1 MSQGNENRRKLL
13 GRGVRLEYFTIGYNL
28 LEALAA
34 AAAGIAAG
42 SIALV
47 GFGLDSL
54 IEVTAAVTLLWRFRR
69 ELGLGRSSKEADS
82 AGRETANEEGDRGD
96 HMEFE
101 RKALFVV
108 ALTFFALAAYIVL
121 QSGYNLVYAR
131 EVRESTLGIA
141 VAIVS
146 LAVMPALALSKQR
159 VARALK
165 SKSLAAEARETW
177 LCAYL
182 SVVLLVGLSLN
193 ALFGWQQADSI
204 AALAMLPLVIKEGL
218 EALEEAGEAD

>member
-28 LEALAA
+28 LEALVA
-34 AAAGIAAG
+34 AAAGFAAG

-54 IEVTAAVTLLWRFRR
+54 IEVTAAVALLWRFRR
-69 ELGLGRSSKEADS
+69 ELGLGGSGRGTDS
-82 AGRETANEEGDRGD
+82 AGEETALDEGDGGGHKD
-96 HMEFE
+96 FE

-108 ALTFFALAAYIVL
+108 ALTFFALAGYIVL
-121 QSGYNLVYAR
+121 QSGYNLIYAR
-131 EVRESTLGIA
+131 EVRESTLGIG

-146 LAVMPALALSKQR
+146 LVVMPVLALSKQR
-159 VARALK
+159 VARALQ

-204 AALAMLPLVIKEGL
+204 AALAMLPLVIKEGF